1 MRSNRARRTEPY
13 RVGDRVVITPNYS
26 GAVGPS
32 IHGRAGAV
40 HKVVYPPKKG
50 GKIIWVRLDGEP
62 VTSVVLCFADE
73 LDREPDYSDDVYHD
87 SLTQEQ
93 RVTAWAE
100 DPEGKE
106 LVSNIL
112 QRKAVT
118 EAARVPGPLY
128 HSRPGRTYLPREEGT
143 E

>member
-13 RVGDRVVITPNYS
+13 RVGDRVVVTPNYS

-50 GKIIWVRLDGEP
+50 GKIIWVHLDGEP

-73 LDREPDYSDDVYHD
+73 LDRE
-87 SLTQEQ
+87 LTHEQ

-112 QRKAVT
+112 ERKAVT

-143 E
+143 A

>member
-1 MRSNRARRTEPY
+1 MSNRSRRREAY
-13 RVGDRVVITPNYS
+13 RVGDRVVISEHYS

-40 HKVVYPPKKG
+40 HKVAYPPKKG
-50 GKIIWVRLDGEP
+50 GKIIWVHLDGEP

-73 LDREPDYSDDVYHD
+73 LDREKTH
-87 SLTQEQ
+87 EQ
-93 RVTAWAE
+93 RVTEWAE

-112 QRKAVT
+112 QRKAT
-118 EAARVPGPLY
+118 AQACHVP
-128 HSRPGRTYLPREEGT
+128 LPREAGT
-143 E
+143 V